1 MATYVVSDIHGYSR
15 ALDRALELASPGD
28 GDLVCVLGDM
38 VDRGPDPLGVVR
50 IVRSLPSCRV
60 LMGNHER
67 IMLDALASG
76 DAVDMLGW
84 ERNGGS
90 TTLAGLSGLTDEAYG
105 ELLTW
110 VERLPLF
117 DTVSVGGRVHILVHA
132 GIDAPALR
140 AALAELGYDGAA
152 GYGDVPEGVLRA
164 ALALQSPETLLWTR
178 GPFWEEPTGLIG
190 PDGRGPR
197 VISGHTP
204 SVLLGRYAS
213 RAVGP
218 VLDGDERALMVEVGA
233 CFDSFGVADRIDI
246 DASAAAGAPF
256 GQVGIMRLDDLRC
269 WYAPVGEDA

>member
-1 MATYVVSDIHGYSR
+1 MATYVVSDIHGYAH
-15 ALDRALELASPGD
+15 ALDRALELASPGA
-28 GDLVCVLGDM
+28 GDAVYVLGDM

-50 IVRSLPSCRV
+50 IVHSLPSCRV

-76 DAVDMLGW
+76 DAVEMLGW

-90 TTLAGLSGLTDEAYG
+90 TTLAGLSALTDEEYE
-105 ELLTW
+105 ELLGW

-117 DTVSVGGRVHILVHA
+117 DTVTVGGRAHILVHA

-140 AALAELGYDGAA
+140 SALADLGHDGAS
-152 GYGDVPEGVLRA
+152 GYGDVPERDLRS
-164 ALALQSPETLLWTR
+164 ALALQGPETLLWTR
-178 GPFWEEPTGLIG
+178 GPFWAEPTGLVG
-190 PDGRGPR
+190 ADGRGPR

-204 SVLLGRYAS
+204 SILLGRYATS
-213 RAVGP
+213 CVGP

-233 CFDSFGVADRIDI
+233 RYDSFGVSDRIDI

-256 GQVGIMRLDDLRC
+256 GQVGILRLDDLRR
-269 WYAPVGEDA
+269 WYAPVGEGE